1 VPNQEINSDQGARS
15 SVISHTIKTQEFKNL
30 PCSGG
35 GSQAVENSPESVN
48 ETEVSSLLSDE
59 DVQDPAT
66 VIELQGKPIEDLRA
80 LSRYLDKQ
88 KNVRCRPSLF
98 VWLARQNFG
107 AKLVA
112 GRQRQA
118 ARRCKRGSA
127 AALPADTSGRK
138 DLLDLWQA
146 VLDQFAAIL
155 PHTEFATWVE
165 PTRLL
170 EIDGQDAVVETP
182 NIFVRQEIEG
192 RYLAAMTAELH
203 RLLNSPVRLHL
214 VIGDTLSSSRW

>member
-1 VPNQEINSDQGARS
+1 M
-15 SVISHTIKTQEFKNL
+15 
-30 PCSGG
+30 
-35 GSQAVENSPESVN
+35 
-48 ETEVSSLLSDE
+48 
-59 DVQDPAT
+59 QDPAT
-66 VIELQGKPIEDLRA
+66 VIELLGKPVEDLRA
-80 LSRYLDKQ
+80 VSRYLDKQ

-118 ARRCKRGSA
+118 ARRCKRGSTPV
-127 AALPADTSGRK
+127 LPADTTGRK

-146 VLDQFAAIL
+146 VLDQLAPTL
-155 PHTEFATWVE
+155 PPNEFATWLE